1 MRHLQT
7 LYESVAPLASDDQ
20 ERDLLRQLFTATDER
35 IELETRLVPRDELVS
50 VFTVLMGDAFYA
62 AIEETAGHPE
72 MREELGEAVA
82 SRLRDT
88 LLALL
93 TEVLQIL
100 NRRYHLGLDLPPH
113 TADTDQVRH

>member
-1 MRHLQT
+1 MRHLAD
-7 LYESVAPLASDDQ
+7 LWEAVAPFASDDQ
-20 ERDLLRQLFTATDER
+20 ERALLLDLFTATDER
-35 IELETRLVPRDELVS
+35 IELETRMVPKDELVS
-50 VFTVLMGDAFYA
+50 VFTVLMGDAFCA
-62 AIEETAGHPE
+62 AIEETAGHPD

-88 LLALL
+88 LLALM
-93 TEVLQIL
+93 TEVLQVL